1 MMRHFTEI
9 DDLSPA
15 ELERVLDLSSA
26 PASPTLL
33 AGKGVALI
41 FEKPS
46 ARTRNSMEM
55 AVVQLGGHPVYIG
68 NEEVGLDRRE
78 STEDVIRAMSGFH
91 AAVGARV
98 YRHSIVERMAAVDQ
112 VPVVTVLSDRGH
124 PMQALADLLT
134 IHQEFGALKGR
145 SVAYVGDANNVAFS
159 LALGAGLAQMEFR
172 IASPVGYGFDEADLA
187 RISVVGEPRVYDS
200 PVAAVEGADAV
211 YTDAWTSMGQEAE
224 ASKRT
229 RDFEGFQIDEKM
241 MASAA
246 DESIFLHCLPAHRGE
261 EVTDAVLDGP
271 SSRIWPQ
278 AANRM
283 HAARGLLVWLL
294 GEANR

>member
-1 MMRHFTEI
+1 MRHFIEI

-15 ELERVLDLSSA
+15 ELERVLELSSA
-26 PASPTLL
+26 SASPTLL

-78 STEDVIRAMSGFH
+78 STEDITRVMAGFH
-91 AAVGARV
+91 AAIGARV
-98 YRHSIVERMAAVDQ
+98 YSHSVVERMAAVDQ
-112 VPVVTVLSDRGH
+112 VPVVNLLSDRGH
-124 PMQALADLLT
+124 PMQVLADLLT
-134 IHQEFGALKGR
+134 MYQEFGALEGR
-145 SVAYVGDANNVAFS
+145 SVAYLGDANNMAFS
-159 LALGAGLAQMEFR
+159 LALGAGLVGMEFR
-172 IASPVGYGFDEADLA
+172 IASPVGYEFDDADLA
-187 RISVVGEPRVYDS
+187 RINTVGEPQVFDS
-200 PVAAVEGADAV
+200 PIAAVKGADAV
-211 YTDAWTSMGQEAE
+211 YTDAWTSMGQEDEAE
-224 ASKRT
+224 KRT
-229 RDFEGFQIDEKM
+229 RDFEGFQVDEKLM
-241 MASAA
+241 ESAA
-246 DESIFLHCLPAHRGE
+246 STAIFLHCLPAHRGE

>member
-1 MMRHFTEI
+1 MVEPQKTEKTPTKATRR
-9 DDLSPA
+9 DMERPRSSNA
-15 ELERVLDLSSA
+15 EVDAFLEQIRSLA
-26 PASPTLL
+26 PAASGRGRLLFAMDATMSRQPTWDR
-33 AGKGVALI
+33 AIQRQG
-41 FEKPS
+41 
-46 ARTRNSMEM
+46 EM
-55 AVVQLGGHPVYIG
+55 FAAVERIGTLDVQLAYFRGFG
-68 NEEVGLDRRE
+68 EC
-78 STEDVIRAMSGFH
+78 RASKW
-91 AAVGARV
+91 V
-98 YRHSIVERMAAVDQ
+98 
-112 VPVVTVLSDRGH
+112 SD
-124 PMQALADLLT
+124 AADLRGLMERIDCRGGQTQIGKVLT
-134 IHQEFGALKGR
+134 HALKENR
-145 SVAYVGDANNVAFS
+145 KRPISAVAYVGDANNVAFS